1 MFTLFKARPK
11 LPPPT
16 PPMTIIQSPTFLTE
30 PQIVTFLVW
39 GVLAVI
45 LINRGGRNNGIF
57 SIVVQTGIHLII
69 LGALAAGMIGATGT
83 DANKWITDAAVQLVL
98 VLSAGVGGSYVAH
111 ANMSLRD
118 YPNRLDRPEG
128 PGAKIVNDAHKP
140 NNIKR
145 REKHKTKNR

>member
-1 MFTLFKARPK
+1 
-11 LPPPT
+11 
-16 PPMTIIQSPTFLTE
+16 MTIIQPPTFLTE
-30 PQIVTFLVW
+30 PQIVTLLVW

-57 SIVVQTGIHLII
+57 SIVVQSGIHLII

-118 YPNRLDRPEG
+118 YPNRLDGPEG

-145 REKHKTKNR
+145 QEKQKTKNR